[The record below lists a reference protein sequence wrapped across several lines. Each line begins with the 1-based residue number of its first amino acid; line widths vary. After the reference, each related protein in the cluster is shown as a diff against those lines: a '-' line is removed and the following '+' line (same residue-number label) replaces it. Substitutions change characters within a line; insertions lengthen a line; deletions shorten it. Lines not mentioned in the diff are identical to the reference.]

1 MNGKKLII
9 NADDFGLT
17 QSCTEAIVEA
27 FRKNYITDT
36 TMLANGEAFDLAVK
50 YAVAEFNGKVGIH
63 FNLTEAKP
71 LTESIASFSE
81 FCENGVFHRHINR
94 YKPLSAE
101 AKKAVYEELST
112 QANKIQAAG
121 INISHADSHH
131 HIHTSPFIAPIVFR
145 VCREHGIRKIRLH
158 RNIGAIAGYKMLLKK
173 AYNKKLR
180 KQFATTD
187 YFGGMEDAKVGLPD
201 GVIEIMVHPDYDNGE
216 NLIDRE
222 GEERTGTPLSDIEKI
237 IEGNILTSYKE
248 LTK

>member
-1 MNGKKLII
+1 MELII

-36 TMLANGEAFDLAVK
+36 TMMATGVAFDIALK
-50 YAVAEFNGKVGIH
+50 YAKSELDGKVGIH
-63 FNLTEAKP
+63 FNLTEGKP

-81 FCENGVFHRHINR
+81 FCANGVFHKHINR

-101 AKKAVYEELST
+101 AKKAVYEELSA

-121 INISHADSHH
+121 VNIAHADSHH
-131 HIHTSPFIAPIVFR
+131 HIHTAPFIAPIIFR
-145 VCREHGIRKIRLH
+145 VCKEHSIQKIRLH
-158 RNIGAIAGYKMLLKK
+158 RNIGAISGYKMLMKK
-173 AYNKKLR
+173 AYNKIVH
-180 KQFATTD
+180 KQFVSTD
-187 YFGGMEDAKVGLPD
+187 YFGSMEDAKAGLPD
-201 GVIEIMVHPDYDNGE
+201 GVVEIMVHPDFDNIG

-222 GEERTGTPLSDIEKI
+222 GAECIGAPLSDIERI

-248 LTK
+248 LIK

>member
-1 MNGKKLII
+1 MNRIVV

-17 QSCTEAIVEA
+17 QSCTGAIIEA

-36 TMLANGEAFDLAVK
+36 TMLANGEAVDLAVK
-50 YAVAEFNGKVGIH
+50 YAVAEFDGKVGIH
-63 FNLTEAKP
+63 FNLTEGKP

-81 FCENGVFHRHINR
+81 FCENGIFHGHINR
-94 YKPLSAE
+94 YKPLSGK
-101 AKKAVYEELST
+101 AKKAVYEELSA

-131 HIHTSPFIAPIVFR
+131 HIHTAPFIAPIVFR
-145 VCREHGIRKIRLH
+145 VCKEYGIRKIRLH
-158 RNIGAIAGYKMLLKK
+158 RNIGAISGYKKLMKK

-180 KQFATTD
+180 KQIVSTD
-187 YFGGMEDAKVGLPD
+187 YFGSLEDAKAGLPD
-201 GVIEIMVHPDYDNGE
+201 GIVEIMVHPDFDDIG

-222 GEERTGTPLSDIEKI
+222 GAERKGVPLSNIEKI
-237 IEGNILTSYKE
+237 IEGNVLTSYKE